1 MIEKTD
7 LTRRSFLHAAAA
19 LGVCACGLGLAGTA
33 FAEDKKELDGHELNI
48 YCGAGMTDP
57 FTKIADAFQEKTGCT
72 MNVTFA
78 NAAQIQTQITTIEEG
93 DFFIAGSVEELEPV
107 ADYVHD
113 KLELVKHIP
122 VLVVPKDNPKDIHS
136 LADLEKCDVVLV
148 GDPESTPIGKI
159 AKKVLTKAELWD
171 KLFDAGVIVTTTTA
185 PQISAAIAQGEGD
198 AGIVWKENVKAEGAV
213 ITDAPELDKAVKVIP
228 AATLTCCA
236 DTEAAEAFLEY
247 LQTDAAWDVW
257 AEFGYEK
264 AEKKPE
270 EKADDTKA
278 EDGKAEGDKPADKP
292 ADKAEEKPAK

>member
-1 MIEKTD
+1 M
-7 LTRRSFLHAAAA
+7 
-19 LGVCACGLGLAGTA
+19 
-33 FAEDKKELDGHELNI
+33 
-48 YCGAGMTDP
+48 
-57 FTKIADAFQEKTGCT
+57 
-72 MNVTFA
+72 
-78 NAAQIQTQITTIEEG
+78 
-93 DFFIAGSVEELEPV
+93 
-107 ADYVHD
+107 HD

-236 DTEAAEAFLEY
+236 DTEAAEAFLEF

-270 EKADDTKA
+270 EKTDDKKA
-278 EDGKAEGDKPADKP
+278 EDDKAEGDKPADKP
-292 ADKAEEKPAK
+292 ADKAEEKPTK